1 MKQIIISAV
10 AVLAIAAP
18 AVAQDVAVGEKEFR
32 KCKACHMI
40 QDAEGTDIV
49 KGGGVGPNLWNV
61 VGRKVASQEGYAYG
75 DGIKEVAEMNPDL
88 VWTEEELVA
97 YVTNPN
103 DWLEAKTGDAAAK
116 TKMTF
121 KLAKGQ
127 ADVAAYLASVSPD
140 APAADAAAAPAADA
154 AAAPAA
160 DAAAEP
166 AAEGESTEAPATN

>member
-1 MKQIIISAV
+1 MKLAIISA
-10 AVLAIAAP
+10 AAAL
-18 AVAQDVAVGEKEFR
+18 AVATPALSQDAAVGEKEFR

-40 QDAEGTDIV
+40 QDAAGTDIV

-61 VGRKVASQEGYAYG
+61 VGRKIAGQEGYAYG
-75 DGIKEVAEMNPDL
+75 DGIKEAAEMNPDL
-88 VWTEEELVA
+88 VWTEEELAA
-97 YVTNPN
+97 YITNPN
-103 DWLEAKTGDAAAK
+103 DWLESKTNDPAAK

-140 APAADAAAAPAADA
+140 APSAGEAAPAADA
-154 AAAPAA
+154 AAEPAA

-166 AAEGESTEAPATN
+166 AAEGESSETPPSN

>member
-10 AVLAIAAP
+10 ATLALVSP
-18 AVAQDVAVGEKEFR
+18 ALAQDVATGEKEFR

-40 QDAEGTDIV
+40 QDASGTDIV

-61 VGRKVASQEGYAYG
+61 VGRKVAGQEGYAYG
-75 DGIKEVAEMNPDL
+75 DGIKEAAEMNPDL
-88 VWTEEELVA
+88 VWTEEELA
-97 YVTNPN
+97 HYITNPN
-103 DWLEAKTGDAAAK
+103 DWLEAKTNDPAAK

-121 KLAKGQ
+121 KLNKGQ

-140 APAADAAAAPAADA
+140 AGAAAPAADA

-160 DAAAEP
+160 
-166 AAEGESTEAPATN
+166 EGESAEAPATN

>member
-1 MKQIIISAV
+1 MKPAIISFA
-10 AVLAIAAP
+10 AVLALATPALSQDAAI
-18 AVAQDVAVGEKEFR
+18 GEKEFR

-40 QDAEGTDIV
+40 QDAAGTDIV

-61 VGRKVASQEGYAYG
+61 VGRKIAAQEGYSYG
-75 DGIKEVAEMNPDL
+75 AGIMEAAEANPDL

-121 KLAKGQ
+121 KLNKGQ

-140 APAADAAAAPAADA
+140 APAGDAAAAPAADS
-154 AAAPAA
+154 AAPA
-160 DAAAEP
+160 DAAA
-166 AAEGESTEAPATN
+166 TEAPASN

>member
-1 MKQIIISAV
+1 MKQIIISAL
-10 AVLAIAAP
+10 AVLAVASP
-18 AVAQDVAVGEKEFR
+18 ALAQDVATGEKEFR

-40 QDAEGTDIV
+40 QDASGTDIV

-75 DGIKEVAEMNPDL
+75 DGIKEAAEMNPDL
-88 VWTEEELVA
+88 VWTEEELAA

-103 DWLEAKTGDAAAK
+103 DWLESKTNDAAAK

-121 KLAKGQ
+121 KLNKGQ

-140 APAADAAAAPAADA
+140 AAGAAAAAPAADA

-160 DAAAEP
+160 
-166 AAEGESTEAPATN
+166 EGESTEAPATN